1 MKISTK
7 GRYALRLML
16 DLALNSNGTAVP
28 LKEVAERQGISDKY
42 LEQIVTQLE
51 RGEAP
56 LDESLALFEEG
67 MKLANNCSKQLDKA
81 EQAVVKLTKTADGSP
96 AESPLEEQG

>member
-1 MKISTK
+1 MAPKKRTFEESMQ
-7 GRYALRLML
+7 R
-16 DLALNSNGTAVP
+16 
-28 LKEVAERQGISDKY
+28 

-56 LDESLALFEEG
+56 LNESLALFEEG
-67 MKLANNCSKQLDKA
+67 MKLAAECGQQLDQA

-96 AESPLEEQG
+96 EESPLEVQ